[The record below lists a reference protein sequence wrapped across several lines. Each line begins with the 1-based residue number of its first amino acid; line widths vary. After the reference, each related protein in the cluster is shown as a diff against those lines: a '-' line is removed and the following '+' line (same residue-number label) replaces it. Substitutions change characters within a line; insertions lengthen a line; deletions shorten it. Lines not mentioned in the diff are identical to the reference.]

1 VGHNVEAGTVIAT
14 LLIRAGINGGGGER
28 VARQRSCGCARNGQI
43 LPRTLAAPAG
53 SAATMQAALVG
64 SAETTREVDAGGGW
78 LGQGPVADRE
88 KI

>member
-1 VGHNVEAGTVIAT
+1 VGHNVEAGTVVAT

-28 VARQRSCGCARNGQI
+28 VARQRSCGRARNGQI

-53 SAATMQAALVG
+53 SAATTQAALVG